1 MGDNG
6 YGPNIYIRF
15 WKLKS
20 VTVSNG
26 KKRWKESKYFENL
39 YDHHVLFKG
48 RDTLPITKETNHE
61 YTYTSSEFNL
71 NKLSKIS
78 FYIFTYTEKTCLKR
92 LA

>member
-6 YGPNIYIRF
+6 YGPNIYISF

-20 VTVSNG
+20 VTISNG
-26 KKRWKESKYFENL
+26 KKTLKESKYFENL
-39 YDHHVLFKG
+39 YDH
-48 RDTLPITKETNHE
+48 HE

-78 FYIFTYTEKTCLKR
+78 IYIFTYTEKTCLKR